1 MFTRRSKTR
10 KACPTGQ
17 IRRKGYM
24 REYGSTIKRNGYL
37 VRRSGK
43 TVRVYPK
50 SRKIF
55 VKSRCIEDRGL
66 PGKGVASLPGS
77 NSIVEMPLRKGELTK
92 FGYHSSYPKTVRR
105 DALKKAASAYGPL
118 SLYHKLD
125 AVANS
130 VNAKHHSQQ
139 QSLQETVTGSA
150 AHTQSA
156 SRFLQGPKP
165 KPCNNYFSSIYYNFT
180 YITVYQDGRCSSSA
194 RKIRS

>member
-10 KACPTGQ
+10 KACPAGQ

-66 PGKGVASLPGS
+66 PGKGVAALPGY
-77 NSIVEMPLRKGELTK
+77 NSIVEVPLKKGELTK

-125 AVANS
+125 AVAKLS
-130 VNAKHHSQQ
+130 SRQAPLAAEVFARDRDWVRRTYPIRK
-139 QSLQETVTGSA
+139 SLSPRV
-150 AHTQSA
+150 
-156 SRFLQGPKP
+156 
-165 KPCNNYFSSIYYNFT
+165 
-180 YITVYQDGRCSSSA
+180 
-194 RKIRS
+194 

>member
-17 IRRKGYM
+17 IRRKCYK

-37 VRRSGK
+37 VRRSGR

-50 SRKIF
+50 SLKIF

-66 PGKGVASLPGS
+66 PGKGVAPGS
-77 NSIVEMPLRKGELTK
+77 NSIVEVPLKKGELTK

-125 AVANS
+125 AVAKLSSRQAPAAAAVFARDRNW
-130 VNAKHHSQQ
+130 VRATYPIRK
-139 QSLQETVTGSA
+139 SLSPRA
-150 AHTQSA
+150 
-156 SRFLQGPKP
+156 
-165 KPCNNYFSSIYYNFT
+165 
-180 YITVYQDGRCSSSA
+180 
-194 RKIRS
+194 